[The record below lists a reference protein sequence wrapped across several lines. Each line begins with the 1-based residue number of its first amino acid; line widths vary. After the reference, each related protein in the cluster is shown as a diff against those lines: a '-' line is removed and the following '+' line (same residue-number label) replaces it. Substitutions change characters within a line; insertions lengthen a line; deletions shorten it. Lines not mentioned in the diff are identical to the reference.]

1 MLLSLLIKNYAIIE
15 SAELNFVS
23 GLNIITGETGAGKSI
38 LIGALQLILG
48 KRADLKVLYNKDK
61 KCFVE
66 GTFDVSQYKLK
77 SLFDQYELEYDDEM
91 IVRREINANGKSRAF
106 VNDTPV
112 NLSILTQISSQLIDL
127 HQQFDTLEIHDSDT
141 QIQLLDTVSG
151 TEKLVN
157 KYSEQYAAYVEAETD
172 YSNAIKKINEGKKEI
187 DYIKFQIEEF
197 DAIKLIAG
205 EQVNLEQELS
215 SLEHAGE
222 IQAIVGEVTNR
233 IQQGDQPILNDLSDF
248 SKQLGR
254 ISKYNSAIDTLLERL
269 NAASLELAD
278 IAQELISVAEQT
290 EMSPNRLDEVK
301 NRVDTIYRLQN
312 KHGVQ
317 SVEELISISES
328 LAETFSNYS
337 NSEEYIAKLQQRLTD
352 LKTKAVATA
361 EQLSAKRKQSTKKIE
376 KNVKKML
383 AELAMEDAILQIQ
396 INQRDQLTKHGLDD
410 VEFLFSANKGSTPI
424 ALKKVASGGELSRL
438 NLSLKA
444 LVADKTNLP
453 SLVFDEIDTGIS
465 GEVAQRMGHILAKL
479 GSAHQVIVIT
489 HSPQVAARGHKHLFV
504 YKETRAKETHT
515 YIQELDQEGRIV
527 EIAKMLSGNPPSESA
542 LLNAKEL
549 MEN

>member
-15 SAELNFVS
+15 SAELNFDS

-48 KRADLKVLYNKDK
+48 KRADLKVLYHKDK

-77 SLFDQYELEYDDEM
+77 SLFEKYELEYDDEM
-91 IVRREINANGKSRAF
+91 IVRREISANGKSRAF

-112 NLSILTQISSQLIDL
+112 KLSILTQLSSQLIDL

-141 QIQLLDTVSG
+141 QIKLLDTVAGNES
-151 TEKLVN
+151 LFN
-157 KYSEQYAAYVEAETD
+157 KYNEQYKTYAKAESE
-172 YSNAIKKINEGKKEI
+172 YENAIKKINEGKKEI
-187 DYIKFQIEEF
+187 DYIKFQLEEF
-197 DAIKLIAG
+197 EAVKLVKG
-205 EQVNLEQELS
+205 EQGKLEQELS
-215 SLEHAGE
+215 SLEHAEE
-222 IQAIVGEVTNR
+222 IQSIVGDLTNR
-233 IQQGDQPILNDLSDF
+233 IELGEQTILAEFSDF
-248 SKQLGR
+248 TKQLGR
-254 ISKYNSAIDTLLERL
+254 ISKYSDKLETSLERL
-269 NAASLELAD
+269 NTLSLELSD
-278 IAQELISVAEQT
+278 ISQELIGVAEQS
-290 EMSPNRLDEVK
+290 EISPTRLDEVK
-301 NRVDTIYRLQN
+301 NRVDIIYRLQN

-317 SVEELISISES
+317 SVEELISISDT
-328 LAETFSNYS
+328 LTETFLNYS
-337 NSEEYIAKLQQRLTD
+337 NSEEYIAKLSSRVSEAKAKA
-352 LKTKAVATA
+352 LKTA
-361 EQLSAKRKQSTKKIE
+361 EQLSAKRNQSIKKIE
-376 KNVKKML
+376 KNVKRML
-383 AELAMEDAILQIQ
+383 AELAMEDAILSIQ
-396 INQRDQLTKHGLDD
+396 IIQKDQLSKYGLDE

-479 GSAHQVIVIT
+479 GSAHQVVVIT

-515 YIQELDQEGRIV
+515 YIQELDKEGRIV

-542 LLNAKEL
+542 ILNAKEL
-549 MEN
+549 MDT